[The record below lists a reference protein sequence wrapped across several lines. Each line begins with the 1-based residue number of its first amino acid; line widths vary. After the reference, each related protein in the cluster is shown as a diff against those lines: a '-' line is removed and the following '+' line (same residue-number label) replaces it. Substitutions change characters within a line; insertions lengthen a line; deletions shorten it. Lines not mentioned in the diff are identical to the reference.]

1 MFWQALSAMRDLRRL
16 HEIAS
21 ILVRYG
27 FGDMVRRM
35 GLSNALERAGTAL
48 HWSEAADFAHMT
60 PPERVRRALEEM
72 GPTLSSSVRCAL
84 PGPIYSN
91 PSGPPKQLQLSEM
104 LSDLVVIP
112 RQHHLVLPNDQLD
125 HAANRLVI
133 GIVVAALIVGSSIV
147 MTVPGGPTLLGL
159 PVFGLLGFLGA
170 TVGGLWILFSILHS
184 GRGR

>member
-1 MFWQALSAMRDLRRL
+1 
-16 HEIAS
+16 
-21 ILVRYG
+21 
-27 FGDMVRRM
+27 
-35 GLSNALERAGTAL
+35 
-48 HWSEAADFAHMT
+48 
-60 PPERVRRALEEM
+60 
-72 GPTLSSSVRCAL
+72 
-84 PGPIYSN
+84 
-91 PSGPPKQLQLSEM
+91 M